1 MLEYKRIDV
10 SEGID
15 FSRIKW
21 KQGSRECS
29 ICHYCYFLK
38 VNFRFQA
45 IVCDGCHDLIQKA
58 MNFGIAVAYEN
69 YLGIHFLH
77 E

>member
-1 MLEYKRIDV
+1 MSEYKRIDV

-21 KQGSRECS
+21 KQGSRERS
-29 ICHYCYFLK
+29 ICHYCYLLK

-45 IVCDGCHDLIQKA
+45 IVCDGCHYLIQKA
-58 MNFGIAVAYEN
+58 INFDIAIAYEN
-69 YLGIHFLH
+69 YLGIHFLY